1 MPSTS
6 KKTGAAKAASKSAKK
21 ASKPKSK
28 PKTGGAKA
36 SVGRASVSKAAASKA
51 KKPAAPKKASAKKA
65 SAPKAAAKKAGAPP
79 KAAAKKAAA
88 PKKATKVSAAK
99 AASPKAASPKS
110 GKKAAAPAAAKRSRG
125 KSAEAVVAPAEAP
138 KAAKALPVG
147 SRGGPPG
154 TRATRI
160 APRLTVRTPAGADEL
175 KQKLSALATLI
186 GQVRGLKRT
195 ISRSFLEAGAL
206 LITIRDERLFEV
218 KGYGSFEAFLEREV
232 ELGKQ
237 VSIRCVRAV
246 EIFQPDAALA
256 AGFERVGAAIAILD
270 GDVDPSAAP
279 PATSGTSSGS
289 QRSPI
294 PFHKF

>member
-1 MPSTS
+1 M
-6 KKTGAAKAASKSAKK
+6 
-21 ASKPKSK
+21 
-28 PKTGGAKA
+28 
-36 SVGRASVSKAAASKA
+36 
-51 KKPAAPKKASAKKA
+51 
-65 SAPKAAAKKAGAPP
+65 
-79 KAAAKKAAA
+79 
-88 PKKATKVSAAK
+88 
-99 AASPKAASPKS
+99 
-110 GKKAAAPAAAKRSRG
+110 
-125 KSAEAVVAPAEAP
+125 
-138 KAAKALPVG
+138 
-147 SRGGPPG
+147 
-154 TRATRI
+154 
-160 APRLTVRTPAGADEL
+160 RTPAGADEL

-186 GQVRGLKRT
+186 SQVRGLKRT
-195 ISRSFLEAGAL
+195 ISRSFLEAGGL

-279 PATSGTSSGS
+279 PATSPTSSGS